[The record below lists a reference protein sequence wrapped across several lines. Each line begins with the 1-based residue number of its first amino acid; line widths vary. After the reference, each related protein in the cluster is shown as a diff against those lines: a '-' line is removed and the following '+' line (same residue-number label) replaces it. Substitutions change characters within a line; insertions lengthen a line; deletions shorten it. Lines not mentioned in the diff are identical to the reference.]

1 MSDMPK
7 DKYGRSIQTFKLPAS
22 GSTDTLSI
30 TTSSAATS
38 ALTAGVYMLVSDVDC
53 FIANGATA
61 TTSDMPI
68 KANVP
73 MFWALDANDK
83 IAGIVSTGTATLT
96 FTLC

>member
-1 MSDMPK
+1 MTDLIK
-7 DKYGRSIQTFKLPAS
+7 DRLNHPVQTFKLPAS

-38 ALTAGVYMLVSDVDC
+38 ALSAGVYMLVSDVDC

-61 TTSDMPI
+61 TTSDMPL

-83 IAGIVSTGTATLT
+83 IAGIVATGTATLT